1 MPKVPAD
8 SDDVPAEWR
17 TSGVPGDVARLSLLA
32 EAIEEYIAASQVCE
46 AAQDD
51 LPYTSPTPPLYLPC
65 TSAMKALS
73 CARSENRK
81 KSAAWYRGD
90 MGRYREM

>member
-1 MPKVPAD
+1 MKWSSVRHWVKVTVCA
-8 SDDVPAEWR
+8 SR
-17 TSGVPGDVARLSLLA
+17 RL
-32 EAIEEYIAASQVCE
+32 VRCE
-46 AAQDD
+46 ASFETERSRARF
-51 LPYTSPTPPLYLPC
+51 